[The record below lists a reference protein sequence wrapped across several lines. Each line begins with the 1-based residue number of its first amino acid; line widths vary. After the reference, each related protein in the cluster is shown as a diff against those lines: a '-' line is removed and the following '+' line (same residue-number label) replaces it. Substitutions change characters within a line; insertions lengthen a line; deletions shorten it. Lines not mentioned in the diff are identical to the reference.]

1 MKWLLY
7 IGLWSVCTT
16 VYGQVDSVYL
26 QSYNWITGSRETVPA
41 WITEAQGEGRFIG
54 VSDPGLKPEI
64 ARQQALVRAWM
75 LAMLDSGVE
84 VAMVK
89 DYYLQTKIRFEYE
102 SVVDKLVLLL
112 TLTPVIKPVCLE
124 KAREWISQYGECF
137 AEYYSIKENAE
148 TAKDVSLL
156 LTGNDAGIRGEALLV
171 SNGNLQE
178 RQELRID
185 WQLRCPEMSGVK
197 ECDFLLRGNKEN
209 NILTLKIDG
218 FDLPLLKRGR
228 YWYYDTDSSDNV
240 NGTFCSLED
249 ALWRAISESMLY
261 ALSAHSFPEVTLR
274 NLEEESGQIR
284 ETLKREFV
292 KARIQLSVKGVYIQN
307 NRLYA
312 DWQIRDID
320 SIE

>member
-1 MKWLLY
+1 M
-7 IGLWSVCTT
+7 
-16 VYGQVDSVYL
+16 
-26 QSYNWITGSRETVPA
+26 
-41 WITEAQGEGRFIG
+41 
-54 VSDPGLKPEI
+54 
-64 ARQQALVRAWM
+64 
-75 LAMLDSGVE
+75 
-84 VAMVK
+84 
-89 DYYLQTKIRFEYE
+89 
-102 SVVDKLVLLL
+102 
-112 TLTPVIKPVCLE
+112 
-124 KAREWISQYGECF
+124 
-137 AEYYSIKENAE
+137 
-148 TAKDVSLL
+148 
-156 LTGNDAGIRGEALLV
+156 
-171 SNGNLQE
+171 
-178 RQELRID
+178 
-185 WQLRCPEMSGVK
+185 
-197 ECDFLLRGNKEN
+197 
-209 NILTLKIDG
+209 
-218 FDLPLLKRGR
+218 PLLKRGR